1 MKFLNMLLV
10 AMVVVFLVNMHS
22 HEACRVL
29 QGKEKLMMMKEDVLQ
44 IRDRGTTV
52 TYNFPINLI
61 IKQVLQK
68 GSAPPGGSNPTN
80 P

>member
-1 MKFLNMLLV
+1 MLLV
-10 AMVVVFLVNMHS
+10 AIVVVFLVNMHS

-29 QGKEKLMMMKEDVLQ
+29 QGKKKLMMMEDVLQ

-52 TYNFPINLI
+52 KYNFPMNFIIN
-61 IKQVLQK
+61 QVLQK

>member
-1 MKFLNMLLV
+1 MKLLNMLLV

-22 HEACRVL
+22 HEACRVF

-44 IRDRGTTV
+44 IRDRGIK
-52 TYNFPINLI
+52 YNFPMNLI
-61 IKQVLQK
+61 IKQALQR